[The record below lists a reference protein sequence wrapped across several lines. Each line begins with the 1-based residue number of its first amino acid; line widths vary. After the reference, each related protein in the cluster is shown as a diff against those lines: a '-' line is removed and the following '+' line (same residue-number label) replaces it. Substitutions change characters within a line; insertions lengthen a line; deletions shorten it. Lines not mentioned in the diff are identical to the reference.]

1 MPRTF
6 RPLVASVAACL
17 IALTGASCDSK
28 PKAKVKPA
36 DLAAIRDVPQ
46 PLRGTVGAEAAF
58 RGIEP
63 VLVSGF
69 GIVVGLN
76 GTGGGELPVPI
87 QNTMERQVSLGGI
100 GKGGAGS
107 IGEMG
112 PMTPQEFLRRDDVA
126 VVIVEARVPPGAPE
140 GAKFDLSVRALP
152 GSSVTSLE
160 GGTLWSTE
168 LRIGPATVFG
178 GMKSHLLGEG
188 KGPVAINPFSEPSV
202 GPSGEL
208 TITRTRGRVLNGGVV
223 TNPLLIEMVLDNDSP
238 SRARAVVQAINSKF
252 PREPGDDGAI
262 ARGRGAGGESKA
274 YQSIAIRVPQSYKTN
289 PYEFL
294 QLVRYMRID
303 QAFLQEYARQDV
315 EGMKASPGM
324 ADDYRWLLQSIGKP
338 ALPFMVPMYEYPE
351 YGPRMAALTAGARLG
366 DARTV
371 GPLIELANDG
381 TGSLQTDAIML
392 LGDMPRNPSINMAL
406 RVMLGSPDLDIRVA
420 AYDALVKRDDPSIV
434 RVPVGRERGSGIP
447 KFTLD
452 LVPIPS
458 GAEPMIYVTQ
468 QGEPRVVLFGGIDQ
482 SGARPRP
489 GAVSGEIQFTKPFL
503 VTAWGERFMIASD
516 TPGAAI
522 RVRYVDP
529 RTDYPL
535 ASAKAP
541 EGLAEMI
548 EFMAHKTT
556 PEEPKPGLNF
566 TYSEVAGALYEM
578 SRQNALNAAFA
589 TEGDKLRAE
598 IFEASQATL
607 LADRPEATADEAPDS
622 AIFKPT
628 APAPLPSAE
637 AQTTAK
643 KSRVIPLNKPK
654 TTLKKGS

>member
-6 RPLVASVAACL
+6 RPLVVSVAACF
-17 IALTGASCDSK
+17 IALIGASCESK

-69 GIVVGLN
+69 GVVVGLN
-76 GTGGGELPVPI
+76 GTGGGELPIPI
-87 QNTMERQVSLGGI
+87 QSTMERQVSLGGI
-100 GKGGAGS
+100 GKGGSVALTDL
-107 IGEMG
+107 G
-112 PMTPQEFLRRDDVA
+112 PMTPSEFLRSPDVA

-140 GAKFDLSVRALP
+140 GARFDLSVRSLP

-160 GGTLWSTE
+160 GGTLWTTE

-188 KGPVAINPFSEPSV
+188 KGPIAINPFSEPSV
-202 GPSGEL
+202 GSSGEL

-252 PREPGDDGAI
+252 PREPGDDGQI
-262 ARGRGAGGESKA
+262 ARGRGAGGESKS
-274 YQSIAIRVPQSYKTN
+274 YQSIAIRVPQSYKDR

-303 QAFLQEYARQDV
+303 QSFLQEYARQDV
-315 EGMKASPGM
+315 EGMKANPGM

-338 ALPFMVPMYEYPE
+338 ALPFMVPVYDFPE

-371 GPLIELANDG
+371 GPLIDLSKTGA
-381 TGSLQTDAIML
+381 GSLQTDAIKL

-406 RVMLGSPDLDIRVA
+406 REMLGTPDLDIRVA
-420 AYDALVKRDDPSIV
+420 AYDALIKRDDPSIV
-434 RVPVGRERGSGIP
+434 RIPVGRERGSGIP
-447 KFTLD
+447 KFMLD
-452 LVPIPS
+452 LVPIPPGS
-458 GAEPMIYVTQ
+458 EPMIYVTQ
-468 QGEPRVVLFGGIDQ
+468 QGEPRIVLFGGVDQ

-489 GAVSGEIQFTKPFL
+489 GAVSGEIQLTKPFL
-503 VTAWGERFMIASD
+503 VTAWGERFMIAAD
-516 TPGAAI
+516 TPGGPV
-522 RVRYVDP
+522 RVRYIDP

-535 ASAKAP
+535 ATAKAP
-541 EGLAEMI
+541 EGLAELV

-607 LADRPEATADEAPDS
+607 LADRPETSTEQEADA
-622 AIFKPT
+622 AVFKPT
-628 APAPLPSAE
+628 AAAPLPSADP
-637 AQTTAK
+637 QTTTK

-654 TTLKKGS
+654 TTLKKAN